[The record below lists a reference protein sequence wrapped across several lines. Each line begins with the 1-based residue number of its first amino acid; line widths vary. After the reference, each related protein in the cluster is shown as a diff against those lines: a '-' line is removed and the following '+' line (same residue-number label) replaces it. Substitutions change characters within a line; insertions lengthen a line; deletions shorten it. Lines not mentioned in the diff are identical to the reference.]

1 MFYLLSLKSLK
12 LSVSFSASFGDRWL
26 TADSWCRHFHIKTF
40 PTGQHHVCI
49 TKQKRRSIKRPK
61 ATGSAVRARKFL
73 INNALKSN
81 ARVINYWT
89 FTTATLFAAFF
100 FHLRFCLSFQQQTAQ
115 WGDAQSEH
123 IHTNAPPH
131 KHTHTHSE
139 AEKKHTAECSVANRP
154 QAQAN
159 QNAATQ
165 QL

>member
-12 LSVSFSASFGDRWL
+12 LSVSFSASFTDRWL

-89 FTTATLFAAFF
+89 FTTATLFSAFF
-100 FHLRFCLSFQQQTAQ
+100 STSDFASHFLSKLLNGATLKA
-115 WGDAQSEH
+115 ST
-123 IHTNAPPH
+123 HTLTHPPT
-131 KHTHTHSE
+131 HTHTLRGG
-139 AEKKHTAECSVANRP
+139 KKNTAECSVANRP